1 MEFLGLYAI
10 FALATAFTA
19 CIELMLPI
27 MQYRKSL
34 KHRVEY
40 EFLHYLSFFGIS
52 LLSAPL
58 ILPSCIV
65 PSWSIRFRA
74 VLYTS
79 IFPTDAKI

>member
-19 CIELMLPI
+19 CIELMLPV

-34 KHRVEY
+34 KHTVEY
-40 EFLHYLSFFGIS
+40 EFLHYLSFFGIC

-58 ILPSCIV
+58 VLPSCIV
-65 PSWSIRFRA
+65 PSWGIRFRA